1 MDEQLMTEYLTARE
15 LAERWKIH
23 HRTLSNWRLT
33 GRGPDFLKFGSWN
46 IRYTLE
52 AVEAYESSHFE
63 SVTVSSV

>member
-1 MDEQLMTEYLTARE
+1 MTEYLTARE

-33 GRGPDFLKFGSWN
+33 DRGPNFLKFGSRN

>member
-1 MDEQLMTEYLTARE
+1 MTEYLTARE

-33 GRGPDFLKFGSWN
+33 DRGPNFLKFGSRN

-63 SVTVSSV
+63 NVTVSHV

>member
-15 LAERWKIH
+15 LAKRWKIH
-23 HRTLSNWRLT
+23 HLTLSNWRLT
-33 GRGPDFLKFGSWN
+33 GRGPGFLKFGCRN

>member
-33 GRGPDFLKFGSWN
+33 DRGPNFLKFGSRN